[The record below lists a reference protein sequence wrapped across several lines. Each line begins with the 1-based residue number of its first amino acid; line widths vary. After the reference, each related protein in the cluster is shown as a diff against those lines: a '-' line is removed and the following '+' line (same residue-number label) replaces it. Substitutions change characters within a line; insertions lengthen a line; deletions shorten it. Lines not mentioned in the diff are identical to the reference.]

1 MATIR
6 LGEKALISTLTEND
20 SLVVVTT
27 DGSVRRITRKSLA
40 TLLSALPAVTT
51 SDNGKLLTVV
61 GGVWSAAAHSGDVP
75 GGGSAGQVLAKNSAS
90 SYDLKWID
98 PPSGYTLPIASPTK
112 LGGVAPETKG
122 DAMTQAVGVDANGKL
137 WTAPPGDELPEVD
150 ESDNG
155 KALVV
160 SNGEW
165 DVGDVDTL
173 PGVTAEDD
181 GKVMAVVGGSWNKAN
196 VASVVGDLVFT
207 YDADTK
213 TLDIS
218 PLEAGS

>member
-40 TLLSALPAVTT
+40 ALLSALPAVTT

-61 GGVWSAAAHSGDVP
+61 GGVWSVAAHSGDIP
-75 GGGSAGQVLAKNSAS
+75 SGGTAGQVLTKNSGTNYDAKWADPAS
-90 SYDLKWID
+90 S
-98 PPSGYTLPIASPTK
+98 YTLPIASPTK
-112 LGGVAPETKG
+112 LGGVAPESK
-122 DAMTQAVGVDANGKL
+122 DAAMTQAVGVDANGKL
-137 WTAPPGDELPEVD
+137 WTAPPGDELPEVTED
-150 ESDNG
+150 DNG

-160 SNGEW
+160 KGGEW
-165 DVGDVDTL
+165 GTGEVETL
-173 PGVTAEDD
+173 PGVSAADE
-181 GKVMAVVGGSWNKAN
+181 GMVMAVVGGNWTKAN
-196 VASVVGDLVFT
+196 VASIVGDLVFSFDSET
-207 YDADTK
+207 G

-218 PLEAGS
+218 PVEETP